1 MENLNKAFKI
11 PELKSKILFTLLILT
26 CVCLGSLIPIPAA
39 SNSEFISIAKN
50 WGDVGVLLDVTSV
63 GGLYNGAVTALG
75 IYPFLVASILMQIL
89 TLAVPFL
96 RNKAQEG
103 ETGAKYISKITRIVS
118 IVMCVGMAVLLC
130 LGMKS
135 TLTTKINFWAAA
147 AIFTVS
153 TAVGAALMSWACEL
167 INTKGMGNGITL
179 ILFAGCA
186 RLAPSAFAALYTKAA
201 AKFGAGVAVLFVV
214 LAVLICAVLVF
225 TLVYVNL
232 GERKVR
238 ILFRKMT
245 SGMKQYGVPS
255 QLLPVHVTQAGS
267 MPVVYSLTICC
278 LPALIVA
285 MVNPNTESA
294 GILSFINLSRNLSF
308 FVFFVLFLIVFT
320 YVFAMIQFN
329 PLEMSNQIRQYGG
342 YIQGVKAGKPT
353 TEYLLKMYSN
363 MIFMGSS
370 YLVIMCCVPM
380 LLSLIPHMGML
391 WFAGMSIVLLVGA
404 VVETLAI
411 IDNGIKTEEDRAK
424 QANKRTKSPKNYNKG
439 GMR

>member
-1 MENLNKAFKI
+1 
-11 PELKSKILFTLLILT
+11 
-26 CVCLGSLIPIPAA
+26 
-39 SNSEFISIAKN
+39 
-50 WGDVGVLLDVTSV
+50 
-63 GGLYNGAVTALG
+63 
-75 IYPFLVASILMQIL
+75 
-89 TLAVPFL
+89 
-96 RNKAQEG
+96 
-103 ETGAKYISKITRIVS
+103 
-118 IVMCVGMAVLLC
+118 
-130 LGMKS
+130 
-135 TLTTKINFWAAA
+135 
-147 AIFTVS
+147 
-153 TAVGAALMSWACEL
+153 
-167 INTKGMGNGITL
+167 
-179 ILFAGCA
+179 
-186 RLAPSAFAALYTKAA
+186 
-201 AKFGAGVAVLFVV
+201 
-214 LAVLICAVLVF
+214 VLICAVLVF